1 MNESQNRHRRR
12 RHVRLRKHDYS
23 SPGLYF
29 ITCCVQDRICSLG
42 FIENDQLVLSNI
54 GVIVKAHWEAIPQH
68 YAHVKLHE
76 FVIMPNHIHGVIE
89 LHYGEDNLTTLKH
102 RTLNQFAKPISGSI
116 SMIINQYKGGV
127 RRWCKY
133 HGYPEFRWQ
142 GRFYDH
148 VIRNQQAY
156 WAICRYIRNNPA
168 KWILDYMNRP

>member
-12 RHVRLRKHDYS
+12 KHVRLRKHDYS
-23 SPGLYF
+23 SAGLYF
-29 ITCCVQDRICSLG
+29 ITCCVQDRVCSLG
-42 FIENDQLVLSNI
+42 YIENEQLILSDI
-54 GVIVKAHWEAIPQH
+54 GVIAKAHWEAIPQH

-89 LHYGEDNLTTLKH
+89 LYYGENNLTTFKH

-148 VIRNQQAY
+148 VIRNQEAY

-168 KWILDYMNRP
+168 KWILDYLNRP